1 MANIGYYKTKFE
13 NQVTGEDMYT
23 VRLVPYSTFDK
34 NQVVDYASKDSNINP
49 QDLAIGFSALAQA
62 IEEFVL
68 NGHSVTLDGLGNF
81 RLTCRT
87 GKWDEK
93 KKKWVSGGADSMD
106 DVTPDNIRGVFVRF
120 RPCSELRAEMTA
132 AKFFDVTKTLFGG
145 TKGAYDYTEVGKN
158 EQPKP

>member
-1 MANIGYYKTKFE
+1 MKRICWKKYVPANRSHRIPTAKTRHFSRKK
-13 NQVTGEDMYT
+13 
-23 VRLVPYSTFDK
+23 RKYSK
-34 NQVVDYASKDSNINP
+34 RQ
-49 QDLAIGFSALAQA
+49 FS
-62 IEEFVL
+62 
-68 NGHSVTLDGLGNF
+68 
-81 RLTCRT
+81 
-87 GKWDEK
+87 WDEK